1 MFAGFWQQKQT
12 TEKQVKISTKKKR
25 GLSNLVR
32 SRSFL
37 EIEDE
42 SSISL
47 RLVRWNAIYNHKSLI
62 YVKYLLVSS
71 KCV

>member
-12 TEKQVKISTKKKR
+12 TEKQVKISTKKAR
-25 GLSNLVR
+25 SFQ
-32 SRSFL
+32 SRSISFL
-37 EIEDE
+37 SWKDE

-47 RLVRWNAIYNHKSLI
+47 RLARWNAIYNHKSLI